1 MYWIR
6 VYNRSSINF
15 DDKRKGIFVL
25 AEGATQGLDNTVIIA
40 ETKYAISFKNSEKKN
55 LSSLHCNSS
64 NSFLF
69 VNTVNMYHFK
79 GKYSNHIHCV

>member
-15 DDKRKGIFVL
+15 DDKRKDILVF
-25 AEGATQGLDNTVIIA
+25 AEGASQGLDKTVIVA
-40 ETKYAISFKNSEKKN
+40 ETKHAISFKQSGKKN
-55 LSSLHCNSS
+55 LSSLHCNGS

-69 VNTVNMYHFK
+69 VNAVNMYHSEVK
-79 GKYSNHIHCV
+79 DSKHIHCV